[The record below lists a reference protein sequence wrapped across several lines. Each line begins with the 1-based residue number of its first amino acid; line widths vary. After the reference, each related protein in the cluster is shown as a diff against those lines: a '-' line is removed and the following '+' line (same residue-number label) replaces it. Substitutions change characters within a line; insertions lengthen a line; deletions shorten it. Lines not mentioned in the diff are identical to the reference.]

1 MRDPLAV
8 LMDAQRGGP
17 ALRIA
22 VYMHDLAGGGSER
35 ANLSLILAWRAA
47 GHAVT
52 LLLHRKTGEL
62 ADFLP
67 PDLPVVDFATSRAV
81 ADVPP
86 LARYL
91 RSARP
96 DILLTSLDHNNIV
109 GLMAKVLA
117 GSRVPVIIC
126 QHNPFTNDPSRM
138 QAWTYHVLPVFYR
151 LLTPLAAGVVAVSEG
166 VAADFSRAT
175 GAARHRI
182 STIYNPVIGLTFE
195 ARAAEPVSHPWFDQ
209 PGPPVYVTAS
219 RLVAQ
224 KGHDHLLRGFARHC
238 QGGTSARLMIL
249 GDGPMRADLEALAVE
264 LGIAHCTEFAGFVA
278 NPLPYVKRS
287 AAFVLT
293 SRYEG
298 FGNVLVEAFGV
309 GTPVISVDCD
319 YGPSEIL
326 DGGRYGV
333 LVPPGDVD
341 ALAAA
346 FSPDLRERWPAAVL
360 RARASHFTS
369 AASAESYLE
378 LIWRKVHEARGHVAA
393 PGAAPGASPG
403 APTSGVAA

>member
-8 LMDAQRGGP
+8 HMTKQGGSP
-17 ALRIA
+17 LRIA
-22 VYMHDLAGGGSER
+22 VYMQDLAGGGSER
-35 ANLSLILAWRAA
+35 ANLSLILEWRAA
-47 GHAVT
+47 GHDVT
-52 LLLHRKTGEL
+52 LLLHRKRGEL
-62 ADFLP
+62 LEFLP
-67 PDLPVVDFATSRAV
+67 PDLPVIGFETGRAL

-96 DILLTSLDHNNIV
+96 DIMLTSLDHNNIV

-117 GSRVPVIIC
+117 RSRVPVIIC

-138 QAWTYHVLPVFYR
+138 QAWTYYVLPVFYR
-151 LLTPLAAGVVAVSEG
+151 VLSPLAAAVVAVSDG
-166 VAADFSRAT
+166 VATDFRRAT
-175 GAARHRI
+175 GSAADRVN
-182 STIYNPVIGLTFE
+182 TIYNPVIGSNFE
-195 ARAAEPVSHPWFDQ
+195 ARAAERIEHPWFDEA
-209 PGPPVYVTAS
+209 GPPVYVTAG
-219 RLVAQ
+219 RLVTQ

-238 QGGTSARLMIL
+238 ESGAPARLMIL
-249 GDGPMRADLEALAVE
+249 GDGPRRAALEALARE
-264 LGIAHCTEFAGFVA
+264 LGIAHCTEFAGFVG
-278 NPLPYVKRS
+278 NPLPYVRRS

-333 LVPPGDVD
+333 LVPNNDVD

-346 FSPDLRERWPAAVL
+346 FSPDLRDRYASDVL
-360 RARASHFTS
+360 RARAADFTS
-369 AASAESYLE
+369 AASAMSYLD
-378 LIWRKVHEARGHVAA
+378 LIRRKVRDGKD
-393 PGAAPGASPG
+393 GAAVAVGA
-403 APTSGVAA
+403 AA

>member
-1 MRDPLAV
+1 MLDSRAV
-8 LMDAQRGGP
+8 LINAKQEDNAKRGGP

-22 VYMHDLAGGGSER
+22 VYMQDLAGGGSER
-35 ANLSLILAWRAA
+35 ANLSLILEWRAA
-47 GHAVT
+47 GHEVT
-52 LLLHRKTGEL
+52 LLLHTKHGEL
-62 ADFLP
+62 LEFVP
-67 PDLPVVDFATSRAV
+67 PDLPVIGFETGRAL

-91 RSARP
+91 RRARP

-117 GSRVPVIIC
+117 RSRVPVIIC
-126 QHNPFTNDPSRM
+126 QHNPFTNDPGRM

-151 LLTPLAAGVVAVSEG
+151 VLSPLAAAVVAVSDG

-175 GAARHRI
+175 GSARDRI
-182 STIYNPVIGLTFE
+182 STIYNPVIGGTFE
-195 ARAAEPVSHPWFDQ
+195 ARAAAQVSHPWFDE

-219 RLVAQ
+219 RLVTQ

-238 QGGTSARLMIL
+238 QGGTPARLMIL
-249 GDGPMRADLEALAVE
+249 GDGPRRAALEALAQE
-264 LGIAHCTEFAGFVA
+264 LGIGHCTLFTGFVA
-278 NPLPYVKRS
+278 NPLPYVRRS

-333 LVPPGDVD
+333 LVPNGDVD

-346 FSPDLRERWPAAVL
+346 FSPHLRTQWPSDVL
-360 RARASHFTS
+360 RSRAAHFTS
-369 AASAESYLE
+369 AISAESYLE
-378 LIWRKVHEARGHVAA
+378 LIRRKVRGGKGGGAVAIEATA
-393 PGAAPGASPG
+393 
-403 APTSGVAA
+403 